1 MAATAATRSD
11 VLDLALDGGDPFA
24 ALQQAEAFLLRRR
37 SGKPEMDAAVTQAL
51 QEATG
56 SPGPSPCAARTGAA
70 IAAAVEAH
78 GAGFPP
84 GEEPAYHGRH
94 HQAEATLAMGWL
106 TGAARRL
113 GLLTPDEAAL
123 GVVAMAGHDLLHDG
137 RVYATRGV
145 LEQRSAEAV
154 AALAAA
160 EGLDAARIGTL
171 RRIILATTWPW
182 ENDEATDLLC
192 HLAREADLFGSSLPT
207 LGPLLSQ
214 KLAHEFAVC
223 GLVGAEGVASHA
235 ARVGLMRMMGPATVP
250 AQALGLDAL
259 RTVQLAAY
267 EGAARRL
274 GLKDTSA
281 EAGAVALDAMDP
293 ADAEAML
300 AWAGTAK

>member
-1 MAATAATRSD
+1 MAASAATGSD
-11 VLDLALDGGDPFA
+11 FLDLALGGGDPFA
-24 ALQQAEAFLLRRR
+24 ALQQAEAYLLRRR
-37 SGKPEMDAAVTQAL
+37 AGAPEMVDAVTQAL
-51 QEATG
+51 HAATG
-56 SPGPSPCAARTGAA
+56 SSGAPPCAARAGAA
-70 IAAAVEAH
+70 VAAAVEAH

-94 HQAEATLAMGWL
+94 HQAEATIAMGWL
-106 TGAARRL
+106 AGAARRL
-113 GLLTPDEAAL
+113 GLLTPEEAAL

-137 RVYATRGV
+137 RVYADRGV
-145 LEQRSAEAV
+145 LEERSAEAV

-160 EGLDAARIGTL
+160 EGLDEARIRTL
-171 RRIILATTWPW
+171 RRVILATTWPW
-182 ENDEATDLLC
+182 EDDEASDLLC

-235 ARVGLMRMMGPATVP
+235 ARVGLMRMMGPATLP

-259 RTVQLAAY
+259 RATQLAAY
-267 EGAARRL
+267 AGVARRL
-274 GLKDTSA
+274 GLKEASA
-281 EAGAVALDAMDP
+281 EAGAVALDSMDP
-293 ADAEAML
+293 ADAEALL